1 MAIKIQYPNVA
12 ESVDSDLKNL
22 QRVMKY
28 TGFFPKN
35 LFMDRIIENTRNEL
49 HEECDYIIERE
60 KQLKYREML
69 KNDLR
74 YYVPKIIDE
83 LSTKEV
89 LTGEYVDGLSMNEL
103 EEFPQLIRDEI
114 ATRVMELTFK

>member
-1 MAIKIQYPNVA
+1 VAIKIQYPNVA

-22 QRVMKY
+22 QRVMNY

-35 LFMDRIIENTRNEL
+35 LFMDRIIENARNEL

-69 KNDLR
+69 KNDPR

-103 EEFPQLIRDEI
+103 EEFPQPIRDEI